1 MRRNKSVRYL
11 YARIVYVR
19 KNINSVDSFHFSFVD
34 STQLANR
41 IDL

>member
-1 MRRNKSVRYL
+1 MQRNMPNRQL
-11 YARIVYVR
+11 YGRIVYVR